1 MEAKQQKRTLE
12 ITVMSGENIS
22 VDRKSVAENA
32 YVVVRAESLN
42 CCTTKMVNADE
53 GVHAWK
59 EKMVL
64 EVPSH
69 ARSVTFEVQCKK
81 YRGVRSIGVARI
93 ALLDLLSAKNDDVVS
108 ESVPRMFCYGL
119 RNWEGRRNGVIHFSL
134 KVVDN
139 LCSETIPEKVTGMVY
154 YGGIEN
160 EVMGFVVNPK
170 NPTRVVLGIPVN
182 RCQIAV

>member
-1 MEAKQQKRTLE
+1 MEVKQQKRTLE
-12 ITVMSGENIS
+12 ITVISGENIS
-22 VDRKSVAENA
+22 MDRKSVAENA

-69 ARSVTFEVQCKK
+69 ARSVTFDVQCKK

-93 ALLDLLSAKNDDVVS
+93 ALSDLLGAKNDDVVS
-108 ESVPRMFCYGL
+108 ESVPGMFCYWL
-119 RNWEGRRNGVIHFSL
+119 RNWEGRRNGVIHFSV

-139 LCSETIPEKVTGMVY
+139 LFSETIQKKDTGMMY
-154 YGGIEN
+154 SGGIEN

-170 NPTRVVLGIPVN
+170 KSTRLVIGIPVN
-182 RCQIAV
+182 RCQTVA